1 MLVEPGGIFVSN
13 NNVTTLNEF
22 AGSSLLKE
30 WGIPVIDSVLA
41 KDASEAVKAAKL
53 IGFPVV
59 LKVCSEA
66 VPHKTERGGVLLNIN
81 NAASLGRAAREMKE
95 KFADIPHEL
104 LVQKMAR
111 PGTEL
116 ILGARRDPV
125 FGPVVLVGL
134 GGIFTEVFRDTAIDL
149 APVDIKGA
157 QAMLKRLK
165 GAALLEGFRSQEPL
179 DVPMIARAVS
189 ALSRLMSKRP
199 DILEIDVNPFIAYP
213 DGAIAVDALV
223 RLDSDYKRIS
233 SRKSDKKI
241 IDLFFNPSSVAV
253 IGASRSPGKG
263 GNTVLLNL
271 LKAGFK
277 GAIYPINPSGKE
289 IMGMQSY
296 ARVQDVP
303 AQVDLAVV
311 VIPKA
316 AVPAALEDCA
326 ASGIKTVIL
335 STGGYADM
343 GEAGVEEQK
352 IIAGQASRLGI
363 RVMGPNS
370 IGTINPSIG
379 LATSIGT
386 MEPIEN
392 GRISFIAQSGIFS
405 SGWARWIAGSK
416 PFGIAKNACI
426 GNKGD
431 INESDLLEYL
441 IDDKETSSIGMYLEG
456 IIDGPRFV
464 KAAAKACVK
473 KPVVVMKAGR
483 SEAGAAAIASHT
495 GSLAGSD
502 VVFDAACRKTGL
514 LRAHNSEAFFD
525 ALTAFEMLPLP
536 RGNRMG
542 VVSVT
547 GMGCVAATDAAEE
560 YGIVLPRLKP
570 ATLKKLREV
579 MPDWAPVRNPIDT
592 WSAVEKN
599 GGEKAMSHIVQYIM
613 EQNDIDAMLIVLVG
627 MPENMFDF
635 HKAFSAVMKRYPHKP
650 VFASHYG
657 GIPSEVAH
665 VHEGFRKL
673 GVPSYAMPERAI
685 HAFSFMVEYARFRGI
700 IRK

>member
-1 MLVEPGGIFVSN
+1 VEPGGIFVSN

-134 GGIFTEVFRDTAIDL
+134 GGIFTEIFRDTAIEL
-149 APVDIKGA
+149 APVDVKTA
-157 QAMLKRLK
+157 QAMLQRLK
-165 GAALLEGFRSQEPL
+165 GAALLAGYRSQEAL
-179 DVPMIARAVS
+179 DIPAVAGAVA
-189 ALSRLMSKRP
+189 ALSRLMSKRR
-199 DILEIDVNPFIAYP
+199 DIIEIDVNPFIAYP
-213 DGAIAVDALV
+213 DGAVAVDALV
-223 RLDSDYKRIS
+223 RLDSSQSRIAT
-233 SRKSDKKI
+233 KYPDPAEME
-241 IDLFFNPSSVAV
+241 FFFQPSSMAV
-253 IGASRSPGKG
+253 IGASRTPGKG
-263 GNTVLLNL
+263 GNTVLCNL
-271 LKAGFK
+271 RKAGFQ
-277 GAIYPINPSGKE
+277 GAVYPINPTGGE
-289 IMGMQSY
+289 ILGLQSY
-296 ARVQDVP
+296 AKVQDVP
-303 AQVDLAVV
+303 APVDLAVI
-311 VIPKA
+311 VIPKS
-316 AVPAALEDCA
+316 AVPEALEDCA
-326 ASGIKTVIL
+326 AKGIRNVIL

-343 GEAGVEEQK
+343 GAAGAGEQK
-352 IIAGQASRLGI
+352 VIVEQARRTGI
-363 RVMGPNS
+363 RIMGPNS
-370 IGTINPSIG
+370 IGTINPYIG
-379 LATSIGT
+379 LATSIGSL
-386 MEPIEN
+386 EPVEK
-392 GRISFIAQSGIFS
+392 GGISFIAQSGIFS
-405 SGWARWIAGSK
+405 SGWARWMAGSK
-416 PFGIAKNACI
+416 PFGIAKIACI

-431 INESDLLEYL
+431 VNESDLLEYL
-441 IDDKETSSIGMYLEG
+441 TDDGQTNNIGMYLEG
-456 IIDGPRFV
+456 IIDGTRFV
-464 KAAAKACVK
+464 KAAVKACAK

-502 VVFDAACRKTGL
+502 AVFDAACRKTGL
-514 LRAHNSEAFFD
+514 IRVHDSETFFD
-525 ALTAFEMLPLP
+525 TLTAFEMLPLP

-547 GMGCVAATDAAEE
+547 GMGCVAATDAAEQ
-560 YGIVLPRLKP
+560 YGVVLPRLRP
-570 ATLKKLREV
+570 ATLKKLGEV
-579 MPDWAPVRNPIDT
+579 MPVWAPVRNPIDT
-592 WSAVEKN
+592 WSAIEKN
-599 GGEKAMSHIVQYIM
+599 GAEKAMGHITQCIM
-613 EQNDIDAMLIVLVG
+613 EQPDIDALLIVLVG

-635 HKAFSAVMKRYPHKP
+635 YGTFAEIIKRYPHKP

-657 GIPSEVAH
+657 GIPSEVAS
-665 VHEGFRKL
+665 VNKGFRPL
-673 GVPSYAMPERAI
+673 GVPAYPMPERAI
-685 HAFSFMVEYARFRGI
+685 RAFGNMVQYARFRGI